1 MDALKFIEERNRMC
15 KLFSPGCEG
24 CRIDEA
30 KPVMSECVL
39 WMIENPEKTVEIV
52 ERWSQEH
59 PRKTRQ
65 DVFLEM
71 FPTAKMDNNGS
82 VDVCPAKVDA
92 EQRDPDGQ
100 DCGDLCKDCAV
111 CRRDFWMQEV
121 E

>member
-52 ERWSQEH
+52 EQWSQEH

-65 DVFLEM
+65 DVFMAHYPDAALN
-71 FPTAKMDNNGS
+71 DG
-82 VDVCPAKVDA
+82 VLRVCPRNVYKPA
-92 EQRDPDGQ
+92 EIN
-100 DCGDLCKDCAV
+100 CNTTTCSLCKRA
-111 CRRDFWMQEV
+111 FWLREA

>member
-52 ERWSQEH
+52 EQWSQEH

-65 DVFLEM
+65 DM
-71 FPTAKMDNNGS
+71 FMAHYPDAALDDD
-82 VDVCPAKVDA
+82 VLRVCPRNVYKSA
-92 EQRDPDGQ
+92 ELN
-100 DCGDLCKDCAV
+100 CNNTTCYLCKRA
-111 CRRDFWMQEV
+111 FWMQEA